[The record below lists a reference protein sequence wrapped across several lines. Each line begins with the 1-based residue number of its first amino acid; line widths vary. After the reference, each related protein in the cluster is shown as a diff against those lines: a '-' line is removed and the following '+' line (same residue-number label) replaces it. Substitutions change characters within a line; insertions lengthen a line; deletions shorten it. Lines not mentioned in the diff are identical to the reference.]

1 MIKIFNATDTDF
13 KTAGNIIINP
23 LYCHEI
29 KKKSLNGWYIE
40 VEIPIK
46 YKEYIEADKLCVVK
60 TKSKLKPQ
68 AFRINDSITYTNRKI
83 KFTAEHVMFDSRRYV
98 LLDVRPTNLNG
109 QNGLKYVNERTDKTS
124 PFSIDSNVENVSTA
138 YFIRKTLLESWQ
150 VFEERWGGV
159 FEADNWDISFKQSI
173 GKDNGE
179 TIVYGKNMQGF
190 EIFEDWSN
198 VCTKI
203 LPVGYDGLLLPEIY
217 LESETQYEIS
227 YTKIVD
233 FQTDLEAEEQ
243 TETNLLLELRN
254 NAIKYLEE
262 NCVPKVSYTV
272 NSNVNNDLEI
282 GDTIK
287 VLHPFVNIFTEVLEY
302 EYDLI
307 SEKVKSLTFGNYTRD
322 VKTKFNNIKNTIE
335 TIKQTVSKQEI
346 TIKEQTNLINSLNKN
361 GYVYIDDNE
370 ILILDKLPKE
380 QAKNVWRFGLG
391 GIGFSSKGY
400 EGPFETAI
408 TMDGQINAKFITT
421 GTMAVARIEGLA
433 NFITE
438 TSSSITKIELE
449 QGRITS
455 KVSSVEQSV
464 ENITKI
470 EGTAEG
476 KNIYIDDA
484 SAEPLIDIMLEGESR
499 QIMRSGK
506 NYFDASQ
513 IPSSTNIVV
522 SDNGK
527 TITMPIATSGVGYTF
542 TTKKLS
548 ELCPKLKVGDIATLR
563 FSRNLGNTY
572 NNFIYLNKVSSVWGM
587 NASKTITQEMLDS
600 HVALY
605 ANRYVDGETGQCI
618 LTDFSI
624 MLSSE
629 TDTSWEPYGASHSPD
644 YRSEIENLEG
654 ENICPS
660 LNTTRTI
667 NGVTFTK
674 NKDGSIT
681 MNGTA
686 TAEVSY
692 PINVNTTT
700 NTRTVLLKANSK
712 YRMLSSYESGKY
724 TTQVFYLKNN
734 VMTYSSSLIETVEE
748 TKVGMYIRVYKDAV
762 LENITIYPQI
772 TKGEE
777 YKPYVPY
784 NSLEFKDEGKNLARV
799 ANGKEKIEVRIPI
812 IKVEDDTIKINGT
825 CETKVSGESTIK
837 FSGNNIRLANY
848 IHYMPL
854 DEDDIIL
861 KPGEYK
867 LKIFNVTGKISAQNQ
882 VRFGVKY
889 QKKGE
894 SQVKG
899 FVFSDGLASNNEYS
913 FTLREESQIGIV
925 LNCTVQSSPITFTN
939 VSFKCVLYRAAETM
953 PEFEPYKQQTEYFPL
968 SEGQKL
974 MEGSYLADD
983 GIHHVRK
990 QVVLTGTENWNLY
1003 LNKTKTFRL
1012 SISPWS
1018 YSGVC
1023 THYQG
1028 IISSSF
1034 DVKTGIYLSSSAMV
1048 IISDPRFSTVEEFKT
1063 YLAEQYSAGTPVTFE
1078 YIMMTNNSKIVEK
1091 IVPYTEDQKEA
1102 WEKLRHFTLFRG
1114 INNITSTANAKITY
1128 VRDNGLSDTYE
1139 TKRNVKEN
1147 HYTKSETDSQISQ
1160 TADSIKESVKEI
1172 NEQTQ
1177 EKLATLELANQ
1188 SLEFSTKRTGGN
1200 NLIRNSAMIN
1210 GNNFWLAHAKYPYQE
1225 SDIPP
1230 DNPTEGTYWY
1240 CTANSGSYIENQM
1253 YVYNSGW
1260 KESELSRKSL
1270 LSAQNYFAYTTS
1282 NEYWANGKNANENTL
1297 SGRVIKL
1304 DGRQDYT
1311 VSHIFNITEPITLNQ
1326 NENKMAISY
1335 FIKNSIV
1342 QGNVC
1347 VGLMFLN
1354 EADFTEVE
1362 KPYSLYEPGIILTP
1376 DDLKDLTKIEQ
1387 IIEIPKKSDF
1397 IPVVVSNTAP
1407 TDTTKNWLD
1416 TTIYLVKKYN
1426 SQTSQWEILDTK
1438 MSLYNESSREVWTY
1452 RYFYGF
1458 YYQTPIIYDTAEIKS
1473 CYVALTFYPAFAVY
1487 TGNVEPTPYKGLYWN
1502 NKTTNLVKR
1511 AKYNDTTFAEWE
1523 TLDIPSSLLPTGA
1536 SLGVELFDYIVPIKG
1551 FVEIADLKL
1560 EYNTM
1565 CTQWTQFPGEVY
1577 GKNYKMD
1584 EKGFWIQ
1591 ANQNTMFIDE
1601 DEILATYEGINI
1613 FQINKDLAYFY
1624 KIQATESIEIGN
1636 YFLKTQQINSKN
1648 MLLLY

>member
-124 PFSIDSNVENVSTA
+124 PFSIDSNVENVNTA

-179 TIVYGKNMQGF
+179 TIVCGKNMQGF

-254 NAIKYLEE
+254 NASKYLEE

-484 SAEPLIDIMLEGESR
+484 SAEPLIDIMLEGES
-499 QIMRSGK
+499 QQATRSGK
-506 NYFDASQ
+506 NLL
-513 IPSSTNIVV
+513 
-522 SDNGK
+522 DN
-527 TITMPIATSGVGYTF
+527 TATTKISNGITF
-542 TTKKLS
+542 TVNSDGTVLVDGTNDTSANSSLVINRYDLS
-548 ELCPKLKVGDIATLR
+548 PGTYILNGCPSGGA
-563 FSRNLGNTY
+563 SNTY
-572 NNFIYLNKVSSVWGM
+572 RLAI
-587 NASKTITQEMLDS
+587 Q
-600 HVALY
+600 
-605 ANRYVDGETGQCI
+605 ETGSYSI
-618 LTDFSI
+618 LGSI
-624 MLSSE
+624 DIGNGSREFTIDTTTSVQIAIFIQKGLTINNLLFKPMLRKA
-629 TDTSWEPYGASHSPD
+629 TIADDTYEQYEASPSPD
-644 YRSEIENLEG
+644 YLSEIENLEG

-686 TAEVSY
+686 TADATY

-700 NTRTVLLKANSK
+700 NTRTVLLKANSN

-762 LENITIYPQI
+762 LDNVTIYPQI

-784 NSLEFKDEGKNLARV
+784 NSLGFLDIGENLIKAREYSATV
-799 ANGKEKIEVRIPI
+799 NNVERSITNGLVKL
-812 IKVEDDTIKINGT
+812 NGT
-825 CETKVSGESTIK
+825 MGEAAAGSNA
-837 FSGNNIRLANY
+837 FSIIGNWTANY
-848 IHYMPL
+848 SAYDTSI
-854 DEDDIIL
+854 
-861 KPGEYK
+861 EYIK
-867 LKIFNVTGKISAQNQ
+867 LKAGTYTLSIHNVKGSCTEGSLALVAGNTNPKKTKAKIQLKNETSKTFTLEEESICRISVEYNVGCTFNNFEFNVMLNKGSQAPYIP
-882 VRFGVKY
+882 Y
-889 QKKGE
+889 QE
-894 SQVKG
+894 Q
-899 FVFSDGLASNNEYS
+899 A
-913 FTLREESQIGIV
+913 
-925 LNCTVQSSPITFTN
+925 
-939 VSFKCVLYRAAETM
+939 
-953 PEFEPYKQQTEYFPL
+953 EYFPL

-974 MEGSYLADD
+974 YKGSYLADD
-983 GIHHVRK
+983 GTHHKRK
-990 QVVLTGTENWNLY
+990 QIVLDGSDNRAWYMDTQSETSTDYFYTRIVGITTENINSVICSHLKKGSRSRQGFWATTVFCITM
-1003 LNKTKTFRL
+1003 NKTVT
-1012 SISPWS
+1012 
-1018 YSGVC
+1018 
-1023 THYQG
+1023 G
-1028 IISSSF
+1028 IISS
-1034 DVKTGIYLSSSAMV
+1034 DTKAQRITK
-1048 IISDPRFSTVEEFKT
+1048 FKT
-1063 YLAEQYSAGTPVTFE
+1063 WLATQYANGTPV
-1078 YIMMTNNSKIVEK
+1078 IVEYEPAEEE
-1091 IVPYTEDQKEA
+1091 IVPYTETQQEA

-1160 TADSIKESVKEI
+1160 TADSIKESVKAI

-1188 SLEFSTKRTGGN
+1188 SLEFATKRTGGN

-1210 GNNFWLAHAKYPYQE
+1210 DNNFWLAHAKYPYQE
-1225 SDIPP
+1225 SDTPP
-1230 DNPTEGTYWY
+1230 DNPTEGAYWY

-1253 YVYNSGW
+1253 YVYNSSGW
-1260 KESELSRKSL
+1260 QVSELSRKSL

-1282 NEYWANGKNANENTL
+1282 NEYWANGRNANENTL

-1511 AKYNDTTFAEWE
+1511 AKYNDTTFVEWE

-1601 DEILATYEGINI
+1601 DEILATYKGINI

>member
-124 PFSIDSNVENVSTA
+124 PFSIDSNVENVNTA

-254 NAIKYLEE
+254 NASKYLEE

-272 NSNVNNDLEI
+272 NSNVNNELEI

-470 EGTAEG
+470 GGTAEG

-484 SAEPLIDIMLEGESR
+484 SAEPLIDIMLEGESQQATR
-499 QIMRSGK
+499 DGK
-506 NYFDASQ
+506 NLANLTRDTFTNNGVIFTNNGDGTYTLNGTATAGMDNNLLLTEENFEVSQ
-513 IPSSTNIVV
+513 NNFYKLSVKEFNGSMSGTAFALANLKIEEKITWGWISSTALAKKPEAIGTIVMINYYIGQGAIFNNYKIGIQMEV
-522 SDNGK
+522 VDS
-527 TITMPIATSGVGYTF
+527 ATAG
-542 TTKKLS
+542 
-548 ELCPKLKVGDIATLR
+548 
-563 FSRNLGNTY
+563 
-572 NNFIYLNKVSSVWGM
+572 
-587 NASKTITQEMLDS
+587 AS
-600 HVALY
+600 
-605 ANRYVDGETGQCI
+605 
-618 LTDFSI
+618 
-624 MLSSE
+624 
-629 TDTSWEPYGASHSPD
+629 SWEPYGASPSPKYPSPIKNVEGRNKFNYLWFD
-644 YRSEIENLEG
+644 TTKEVDWTAYQSITSLAKAIPIFIGKGKVATFSSNVPLLSSDNLLYAINDLTKRSGASFALGKTQTVEANNEG
-654 ENICPS
+654 YVYVGYIKS
-660 LNTTRTI
+660 RT
-667 NGVTFTK
+667 NYNKV
-674 NKDGSIT
+674 KDG
-681 MNGTA
+681 
-686 TAEVSY
+686 
-692 PINVNTTT
+692 
-700 NTRTVLLKANSK
+700 
-712 YRMLSSYESGKY
+712 
-724 TTQVFYLKNN
+724 
-734 VMTYSSSLIETVEE
+734 TYYVQVEE
-748 TKVGMYIRVYKDAV
+748 GTVA
-762 LENITIYPQI
+762 
-772 TKGEE
+772 
-777 YKPYVPY
+777 KPYVPY
-784 NSLEFKDEGKNLARV
+784 NSLEFKDEGENLYNDNIDDYSKPIDYWICPV
-799 ANGKEKIEVRIPI
+799 ALEQG
-812 IKVEDDTIKINGT
+812 
-825 CETKVSGESTIK
+825 ET
-837 FSGNNIRLANY
+837 
-848 IHYMPL
+848 
-854 DEDDIIL
+854 
-861 KPGEYK
+861 YK
-867 LKIFNVTGKISAQNQ
+867 LSGKLKGTKMTGCVVAVVPYGNSYSEFKDVIPFYTALNTA
-882 VRFGVKY
+882 GV
-889 QKKGE
+889 
-894 SQVKG
+894 V
-899 FVFSDGLASNNEYS
+899 SNRTITVDSS
-913 FTLREESQIGIV
+913 FTSPKLVIYANNKEIFKSIFGNYEIQ
-925 LNCTVQSSPITFTN
+925 LNKGTVM
-939 VSFKCVLYRAAETM
+939 R
-953 PEFEPYKQQTEYFPL
+953 PYKPYQGRKEYFPL

-974 MEGSYLADD
+974 YEDSYLAND
-983 GIHHVRK
+983 GTHHTRK
-990 QVVLTGTENWNLY
+990 QYTFTGNEEIALGNRQHENCACFYINNQSLINKQNNYITKEVCSHFVYDSLAYKENRDVECVTDNLWAPHRLIIFQILKTRLT
-1003 LNKTKTFRL
+1003 
-1012 SISPWS
+1012 SI
-1018 YSGVC
+1018 
-1023 THYQG
+1023 
-1028 IISSSF
+1028 
-1034 DVKTGIYLSSSAMV
+1034 DVTGFKAYLS
-1048 IISDPRFSTVEEFKT
+1048 
-1063 YLAEQYSAGTPVTFE
+1063 EQYANGTPV
-1078 YIMMTNNSKIVEK
+1078 IVEYELAEEE
-1091 IVPYTEDQKEA
+1091 IVPYTETQKEA
-1102 WEKLRHFTLFRG
+1102 WEKLRHFTLFKG

-1139 TKRNVKEN
+1139 TKRNIREN
-1147 HYTKSETDSQISQ
+1147 YYMKSETDSKISQ
-1160 TADSIKESVKEI
+1160 TADSIKESVKTI

-1188 SLEFSTKRTGGN
+1188 SLEFATKRTGGN

-1210 GNNFWLAHAKYPYQE
+1210 DNNFWLAHAKYPYQE
-1225 SDIPP
+1225 SDTPP
-1230 DNPTEGTYWY
+1230 DNPTEGAYWY

-1260 KESELSRKSL
+1260 QVSELSRKSL

-1326 NENKMAISY
+1326 NENKMAISH

-1416 TTIYLVKKYN
+1416 TTIYLPKKYN

-1511 AKYNDTTFAEWE
+1511 AKYNDTTFVEWE

-1601 DEILATYEGINI
+1601 DEILATYKGINI

-1624 KIQATESIEIGN
+1624 KIQATESIEVGN

>member
-1 MIKIFNATDTDF
+1 MYDNTVSARTYLSYIAEQAGGIAVIGRDGKLYIKTIGESSVTLPLKLF
-13 KTAGNIIINP
+13 KTFKWGEKFKITRVRYDDGIQLFEKGDTTGNTVYISQDNMYIVDQDQINNIYNTLKGLEFYSFEGESIIDPALDTGDI
-23 LYCHEI
+23 
-29 KKKSLNGWYIE
+29 
-40 VEIPIK
+40 
-46 YKEYIEADKLCVVK
+46 VV
-60 TKSKLKPQ
+60 
-68 AFRINDSITYTNRKI
+68 
-83 KFTAEHVMFDSRRYV
+83 
-98 LLDVRPTNLNG
+98 
-109 QNGLKYVNERTDKTS
+109 
-124 PFSIDSNVENVSTA
+124 ID
-138 YFIRKTLLESWQ
+138 
-150 VFEERWGGV
+150 
-159 FEADNWDISFKQSI
+159 
-173 GKDNGE
+173 
-179 TIVYGKNMQGF
+179 GKNVIYQGSMQFSGRWIANI
-190 EIFEDWSN
+190 ESKIQCKAKEETTTRTPSQRTINRRVESN
-198 VCTKI
+198 INQIDGKITQLTEETTENTQKLTK
-203 LPVGYDGLLLPEIY
+203 V
-217 LESETQYEIS
+217 
-227 YTKIVD
+227 
-233 FQTDLEAEEQ
+233 EQ
-243 TETNLLLELRN
+243 D
-254 NAIKYLEE
+254 
-262 NCVPKVSYTV
+262 V
-272 NSNVNNDLEI
+272 N
-282 GDTIK
+282 G
-287 VLHPFVNIFTEVLEY
+287 
-302 EYDLI
+302 
-307 SEKVKSLTFGNYTRD
+307 
-322 VKTKFNNIKNTIE
+322 
-335 TIKQTVSKQEI
+335 
-346 TIKEQTNLINSLNKN
+346 
-361 GYVYIDDNE
+361 
-370 ILILDKLPKE
+370 
-380 QAKNVWRFGLG
+380 
-391 GIGFSSKGY
+391 
-400 EGPFETAI
+400 
-408 TMDGQINAKFITT
+408 
-421 GTMAVARIEGLA
+421 
-433 NFITE
+433 
-438 TSSSITKIELE
+438 
-449 QGRITS
+449 ITS

-484 SAEPLIDIMLEGESR
+484 SAEPLIDIMLEGES
-499 QIMRSGK
+499 Q
-506 NYFDASQ
+506 Q
-513 IPSSTNIVV
+513 
-522 SDNGK
+522 
-527 TITMPIATSGVGYTF
+527 
-542 TTKKLS
+542 
-548 ELCPKLKVGDIATLR
+548 
-563 FSRNLGNTY
+563 
-572 NNFIYLNKVSSVWGM
+572 
-587 NASKTITQEMLDS
+587 
-600 HVALY
+600 
-605 ANRYVDGETGQCI
+605 
-618 LTDFSI
+618 
-624 MLSSE
+624 
-629 TDTSWEPYGASHSPD
+629 GASPSPD
-644 YRSEIENLEG
+644 YISKIENLEG

-674 NKDGSIT
+674 NKDGSYT
-681 MNGTA
+681 LNGTA
-686 TAEVSY
+686 TAETKY
-692 PINVNTTT
+692 PINVNTIT

-748 TKVGMYIRVYKDAV
+748 TKAGMYIRVYKNAV
-762 LENITIYPQI
+762 LENVTIYPQI

-784 NSLEFKDEGKNLARV
+784 NSLKFKDEGENLYNDNIDNYNKPINYWICPV
-799 ANGKEKIEVRIPI
+799 ALEQ
-812 IKVEDDTIKINGT
+812 
-825 CETKVSGESTIK
+825 GEI
-837 FSGNNIRLANY
+837 
-848 IHYMPL
+848 
-854 DEDDIIL
+854 
-861 KPGEYK
+861 YK
-867 LKIFNVTGKISAQNQ
+867 LSGKLKGTKMTGCVVAVVPYGNSYSEFKDVIPFYTALNTS
-882 VRFGVKY
+882 GV
-889 QKKGE
+889 
-894 SQVKG
+894 V
-899 FVFSDGLASNNEYS
+899 SNRTITVDSS
-913 FTLREESQIGIV
+913 FTSPKLVIYANNKEIFKSLFENYEIQ
-925 LNCTVQSSPITFTN
+925 LNKGTVAKP
-939 VSFKCVLYRAAETM
+939 Y
-953 PEFEPYKQQTEYFPL
+953 EPHKQQTEYFPL

-974 MEGSYLADD
+974 MKKSYLVDD
-983 GIHHVRK
+983 GIHHKREQYVFK
-990 QVVLTGTENWNLY
+990 GTEPFHLGGRQHENCATFYVFNADIIKKQNNYRTEAMCSHFVYDSLAY
-1003 LNKTKTFRL
+1003 TERRDIECITDNASAPYGLIVFQILKTRL
-1012 SISPWS
+1012 TSI
-1018 YSGVC
+1018 
-1023 THYQG
+1023 
-1028 IISSSF
+1028 
-1034 DVKTGIYLSSSAMV
+1034 DVTGFKAYLS
-1048 IISDPRFSTVEEFKT
+1048 
-1063 YLAEQYSAGTPVTFE
+1063 EQYANGTPV
-1078 YIMMTNNSKIVEK
+1078 IVEYELAEEE
-1091 IVPYTEDQKEA
+1091 IVPYTETQQEA
-1102 WEKLRHFTLFRG
+1102 WEKLRHFTLFKG

-1147 HYTKSETDSQISQ
+1147 YYTKSETDSQISQ

-1188 SLEFSTKRTGGN
+1188 SLEFATKRTGGN

-1210 GNNFWLAHAKYPYQE
+1210 DNNFWLAHAKYPYQE
-1225 SDIPP
+1225 SDTPP
-1230 DNPTEGTYWY
+1230 DNPAEGTYWY

-1601 DEILATYEGINI
+1601 DEILATYKGINI

-1624 KIQATESIEIGN
+1624 KIQATESIEVGN

>member
-254 NAIKYLEE
+254 NASKYLEE

-322 VKTKFNNIKNTIE
+322 VKIKFNNIKNTIE

-346 TIKEQTNLINSLNKN
+346 TIKKQTNLINSLNKN

-484 SAEPLIDIMLEGESR
+484 SAEPLIDIMLEGES
-499 QIMRSGK
+499 QQA
-506 NYFDASQ
+506 AS
-513 IPSSTNIVV
+513 P
-522 SDNGK
+522 
-527 TITMPIATSGVGYTF
+527 
-542 TTKKLS
+542 
-548 ELCPKLKVGDIATLR
+548 
-563 FSRNLGNTY
+563 
-572 NNFIYLNKVSSVWGM
+572 
-587 NASKTITQEMLDS
+587 
-600 HVALY
+600 
-605 ANRYVDGETGQCI
+605 
-618 LTDFSI
+618 
-624 MLSSE
+624 
-629 TDTSWEPYGASHSPD
+629 SPD
-644 YRSEIENLEG
+644 NLSKIENLEG
-654 ENICPS
+654 
-660 LNTTRTI
+660 
-667 NGVTFTK
+667 K
-674 NKDGSIT
+674 NKVKEINWKQMPSIST
-681 MNGTA
+681 GA
-686 TAEVSY
+686 T
-692 PINVNTTT
+692 ITNVNGYGTDYIDVD
-700 NTRTVLLKANSK
+700 NTKQYIFSYLGTSGSK
-712 YRMLSSYESGKY
+712 YIVYYDKD
-724 TTQVFYLKNN
+724 KNFLGYDTEIQIN
-734 VMTYSSSLIETVEE
+734 NFAKWNETGYVRLRIDCPQGSVTAFQLEE
-748 TKVGMYIRVYKDAV
+748 GTVATG
-762 LENITIYPQI
+762 
-772 TKGEE
+772 
-777 YKPYVPY
+777 YVPY
-784 NSLEFKDEGKNLARV
+784 NSLEIKDVGKNLYAG
-799 ANGKEKIEVRIPI
+799 NEI
-812 IKVEDDTIKINGT
+812 TINGT
-825 CETKVSGESTIK
+825 YSSNTSVNLGSRYLSEGNYTI
-837 FSGNNIRLANY
+837 SLTNSLPNNSYIYLGANGSIATAIRNKA
-848 IHYMPL
+848 
-854 DEDDIIL
+854 
-861 KPGEYK
+861 
-867 LKIFNVTGKISAQNQ
+867 T
-882 VRFGVKY
+882 
-889 QKKGE
+889 
-894 SQVKG
+894 
-899 FVFSDGLASNNEYS
+899 
-913 FTLREESQIGIV
+913 FTLTEEQNVPMRLVVKAGTYS
-925 LNCTVQSSPITFTN
+925 NFTTKIMIEKGM
-939 VSFKCVLYRAAETM
+939 VVTDY
-953 PEFEPYKQQTEYFPL
+953 EPHQQQTEYFPL
-968 SEGQKL
+968 SERQKL
-974 MEGSYLADD
+974 YKNSYLADE
-983 GIHHVRK
+983 GIHHKRK
-990 QVVLTGTENWNLY
+990 QVVLDGTETGWYTLANQTGTNTSYFAIAKSDMKKASILICDKFINRATWNTDEEAIQSIIDNY
-1003 LNKTKTFRL
+1003 IRL
-1012 SISPWS
+1012 RINTSR
-1018 YSGVC
+1018 
-1023 THYQG
+1023 
-1028 IISSSF
+1028 
-1034 DVKTGIYLSSSAMV
+1034 A
-1048 IISDPRFSTVEEFKT
+1048 STVAELKT
-1063 YLAEQYSAGTPVTFE
+1063 WLSNNPITVEYELAEE
-1078 YIMMTNNSKIVEK
+1078 E
-1091 IVPYTEDQKEA
+1091 IVPYTEEQKEA
-1102 WEKLRHFTLFRG
+1102 WEKLRHFTLFKG

-1147 HYTKSETDSQISQ
+1147 HYTKSETDSKISQ
-1160 TADSIKESVKEI
+1160 TADSIKESVKAI

-1188 SLEFSTKRTGGN
+1188 SLEFATKRVGGN

-1210 GNNFWLAHAKYPYQE
+1210 DNNFWLAHAKYPYQE
-1225 SDIPP
+1225 SDTPP
-1230 DNPTEGTYWY
+1230 DNPTEGAYWY

-1260 KESELSRKSL
+1260 QVSELSRKLL

-1326 NENKMAISY
+1326 NENKMAISH

-1511 AKYNDTTFAEWE
+1511 AKYDGTTFVEWE

-1601 DEILATYEGINI
+1601 DEILATYKGINI

-1624 KIQATESIEIGN
+1624 KIQATDSIEVGN

>member
-23 LYCHEI
+23 LHCHEI

-243 TETNLLLELRN
+243 TETNLLVELRN
-254 NAIKYLEE
+254 NASKYLKE

-272 NSNVNNDLEI
+272 NSNVNNELEI

-335 TIKQTVSKQEI
+335 IIKQTVSKQEK

-464 ENITKI
+464 ESITKI

-484 SAEPLIDIMLEGESR
+484 SAEPLIDIMLEGES
-499 QIMRSGK
+499 Q
-506 NYFDASQ
+506 Q
-513 IPSSTNIVV
+513 
-522 SDNGK
+522 
-527 TITMPIATSGVGYTF
+527 
-542 TTKKLS
+542 
-548 ELCPKLKVGDIATLR
+548 
-563 FSRNLGNTY
+563 
-572 NNFIYLNKVSSVWGM
+572 
-587 NASKTITQEMLDS
+587 
-600 HVALY
+600 
-605 ANRYVDGETGQCI
+605 
-618 LTDFSI
+618 
-624 MLSSE
+624 
-629 TDTSWEPYGASHSPD
+629 GASPSPD
-644 YRSEIENLEG
+644 NLSKIENLEG
-654 ENICPS
+654 KNKFSGWVKGIAINATDGHQLANKTRASSDYIAVDFNQNPNYYLSGLANTLQTFVAVYNSNKEFLGRTAALLVSYFS
-660 LNTTRTI
+660 LN
-667 NGVTFTK
+667 
-674 NKDGSIT
+674 
-681 MNGTA
+681 
-686 TAEVSY
+686 
-692 PINVNTTT
+692 
-700 NTRTVLLKANSK
+700 
-712 YRMLSSYESGKY
+712 
-724 TTQVFYLKNN
+724 
-734 VMTYSSSLIETVEE
+734 SSSFIEGTSQGTGDIAYLRVTTYENTPSGTTGAIDDVDNLETQLEEGTVA
-748 TKVGMYIRVYKDAV
+748 T
-762 LENITIYPQI
+762 N
-772 TKGEE
+772 
-777 YKPYVPY
+777 YVPY
-784 NSLEFKDEGKNLARV
+784 NSLEFKDEGKNLFDC
-799 ANGKEKIEVRIPI
+799 ANSKIIYSNAITPYERLTNGLKIISSGGQYNMLYFLVNTVENLKGKTLTLSSDILFSKEKQYVDFGLYYTNFNGGNRKSFGI
-812 IKVEDDTIKINGT
+812 IKSIKTEGYYTIK
-825 CETKVSGESTIK
+825 
-837 FSGNNIRLANY
+837 
-848 IHYMPL
+848 
-854 DEDDIIL
+854 
-861 KPGEYK
+861 
-867 LKIFNVTGKISAQNQ
+867 
-882 VRFGVKY
+882 
-889 QKKGE
+889 
-894 SQVKG
+894 
-899 FVFSDGLASNNEYS
+899 
-913 FTLREESQIGIV
+913 GIV
-925 LNCTVQSSPITFTN
+925 EEGENRDYVCIGLRPNMDSNFAKGDYTIYDNLQVEIG
-939 VSFKCVLYRAAETM
+939 ETAT
-953 PEFEPYKQQTEYFPL
+953 PYKPHQEQKVTFPL
-968 SEGQKL
+968 ENQKL
-974 MEGSYLADD
+974 MEDSYLASD
-983 GIHHVRK
+983 GIHHKRN
-990 QVVLTGTENWNLY
+990 QVVLDGSDNMDWYMDRISGTSTDYFYTRTVGITKENINSVICSHFKKGSESRQGFWATTVFCITMNR
-1003 LNKTKTFRL
+1003 TVT
-1012 SISPWS
+1012 
-1018 YSGVC
+1018 
-1023 THYQG
+1023 G
-1028 IISSSF
+1028 IISS
-1034 DVKTGIYLSSSAMV
+1034 DTMAQRITK
-1048 IISDPRFSTVEEFKT
+1048 FKT
-1063 YLAEQYSAGTPVTFE
+1063 WLATQYANGTPV
-1078 YIMMTNNSKIVEK
+1078 IVEYELAEEE
-1091 IVPYTEDQKEA
+1091 IVPYTETQQEA

-1114 INNITSTANAKITY
+1114 INNITSIANAKITY

-1210 GNNFWLAHAKYPYQE
+1210 DNNFWLAHAKYPYQE

-1230 DNPTEGTYWY
+1230 DNPAEGTYWY
-1240 CTANSGSYIENQM
+1240 CTANSGSYMENQM

-1260 KESELSRKSL
+1260 QVSELSRKSL

-1326 NENKMAISY
+1326 NENKMAISH

-1416 TTIYLVKKYN
+1416 ATIYLPKKYN

-1511 AKYNDTTFAEWE
+1511 AKYDGTTFVEWE

-1601 DEILATYEGINI
+1601 DEILATYKGINI

-1624 KIQATESIEIGN
+1624 KIQATESIEVGN

>member
-1 MIKIFNATDTDF
+1 MYDNTVSARTYLSYIAEQAGGIAVIGRDGKLYIKTIGESSVTLPLKLF
-13 KTAGNIIINP
+13 KTFKWGEKFKITRVRYDDGIQLFEKGDTTGNTVYISQDNMYIVDQDQINNIYNTLKGLEFYSFEGESIIDPALDTGDI
-23 LYCHEI
+23 
-29 KKKSLNGWYIE
+29 
-40 VEIPIK
+40 
-46 YKEYIEADKLCVVK
+46 VV
-60 TKSKLKPQ
+60 
-68 AFRINDSITYTNRKI
+68 
-83 KFTAEHVMFDSRRYV
+83 
-98 LLDVRPTNLNG
+98 
-109 QNGLKYVNERTDKTS
+109 
-124 PFSIDSNVENVSTA
+124 ID
-138 YFIRKTLLESWQ
+138 
-150 VFEERWGGV
+150 
-159 FEADNWDISFKQSI
+159 
-173 GKDNGE
+173 
-179 TIVYGKNMQGF
+179 GKNVIYQGSMQFSGRWIANI
-190 EIFEDWSN
+190 ESKIQCKAKEETTTRTPSQRTINRRVESN
-198 VCTKI
+198 INQIDGKI
-203 LPVGYDGLLLPEIY
+203 TQLTE
-217 LESETQYEIS
+217 ET
-227 YTKIVD
+227 
-233 FQTDLEAEEQ
+233 
-243 TETNLLLELRN
+243 TE
-254 NAIKYLEE
+254 
-262 NCVPKVSYTV
+262 
-272 NSNVNNDLEI
+272 
-282 GDTIK
+282 
-287 VLHPFVNIFTEVLEY
+287 
-302 EYDLI
+302 
-307 SEKVKSLTFGNYTRD
+307 
-322 VKTKFNNIKNTIE
+322 NTQ
-335 TIKQTVSKQEI
+335 K
-346 TIKEQTNLINSLNKN
+346 
-361 GYVYIDDNE
+361 
-370 ILILDKLPKE
+370 
-380 QAKNVWRFGLG
+380 
-391 GIGFSSKGY
+391 
-400 EGPFETAI
+400 
-408 TMDGQINAKFITT
+408 
-421 GTMAVARIEGLA
+421 
-433 NFITE
+433 
-438 TSSSITKIELE
+438 ITKVE
-449 QGRITS
+449 QDVNGITS

-484 SAEPLIDIMLEGESR
+484 SAEPLIDIMLEGES
-499 QIMRSGK
+499 QQATRSGK
-506 NYFDASQ
+506 NLL
-513 IPSSTNIVV
+513 
-522 SDNGK
+522 DN
-527 TITMPIATSGVGYTF
+527 TATTKISNGITF
-542 TTKKLS
+542 TVNSDGTVLVDGTNDTSANSSLVINRYDLS
-548 ELCPKLKVGDIATLR
+548 PGTYILNGCPSGGA
-563 FSRNLGNTY
+563 SNTY
-572 NNFIYLNKVSSVWGM
+572 RLAI
-587 NASKTITQEMLDS
+587 Q
-600 HVALY
+600 
-605 ANRYVDGETGQCI
+605 ETGSYSI
-618 LTDFSI
+618 LGSI
-624 MLSSE
+624 DIGNGSREFTIDTTTSVQIAIFIQKGLTINNLLFKPMLRE
-629 TDTSWEPYGASHSPD
+629 ATIADDTYEQYGASPSPD
-644 YRSEIENLEG
+644 YRSKIENLEG

-686 TAEVSY
+686 TAKTTY

-700 NTRTVLLKANSK
+700 TTRTVLLKANSK

-748 TKVGMYIRVYKDAV
+748 TKVGMYITVYKNAV
-762 LENITIYPQI
+762 LENVTIYPQI

-784 NSLEFKDEGKNLARV
+784 NSLGFLDIGENLIKAREYSATV
-799 ANGKEKIEVRIPI
+799 NNVERSITNGLVKL
-812 IKVEDDTIKINGT
+812 NGT
-825 CETKVSGESTIK
+825 MGEAAAGSNA
-837 FSGNNIRLANY
+837 FSIIGNWTANY
-848 IHYMPL
+848 SAYDTSI
-854 DEDDIIL
+854 
-861 KPGEYK
+861 EYIK
-867 LKIFNVTGKISAQNQ
+867 LKAGTYTLSIHNVKGSCTEGSLALVAGNTNPKKTKAKIQLKNETSKTFTLEEESICRISVEYNVGCTFNNFEFNVMLNKGSQAPYIP
-882 VRFGVKY
+882 Y
-889 QKKGE
+889 QE
-894 SQVKG
+894 Q
-899 FVFSDGLASNNEYS
+899 A
-913 FTLREESQIGIV
+913 
-925 LNCTVQSSPITFTN
+925 
-939 VSFKCVLYRAAETM
+939 
-953 PEFEPYKQQTEYFPL
+953 EYFPL

-983 GIHHVRK
+983 GIHHKRK
-990 QVVLTGTENWNLY
+990 QTTVTIRNIVALSNGNVGGIFQFAGKKYSSHNVLCCDKAKYDPNKRFVTDTVYENPSNVVFVG
-1003 LNKTKTFRL
+1003 
-1012 SISPWS
+1012 
-1018 YSGVC
+1018 
-1023 THYQG
+1023 
-1028 IISSSF
+1028 
-1034 DVKTGIYLSSSAMV
+1034 D
-1048 IISDPRFSTVEEFKT
+1048 STDTLETLKAKYDGAILE
-1063 YLAEQYSAGTPVTFE
+1063 YELAEE
-1078 YIMMTNNSKIVEK
+1078 E

-1139 TKRNVKEN
+1139 TKRNIREN
-1147 HYTKSETDSQISQ
+1147 YYMKSETDSKISQ
-1160 TADSIKESVKEI
+1160 TADSIKESVKAI

-1188 SLEFSTKRTGGN
+1188 SLEFATKRTGGN
-1200 NLIRNSAMIN
+1200 NLVKNSAMIN
-1210 GNNFWLAHAKYPYQE
+1210 DNNFWLAHAKYPYQE
-1225 SDIPP
+1225 SDTPP
-1230 DNPTEGTYWY
+1230 DSPTEGAYWY

-1260 KESELSRKSL
+1260 QASELSRKSL

-1282 NEYWANGKNANENTL
+1282 NEYWANGKNANENTV

-1326 NENKMAISY
+1326 NENKIAISY

-1342 QGNVC
+1342 QGNAC

-1354 EADFTEVE
+1354 EADFTYTE
-1362 KPYSLYEPGIILTP
+1362 KPFSLYEPGIMLTP

-1407 TDTTKNWLD
+1407 ADTTKNWLD
-1416 TTIYLVKKYN
+1416 TTIYLPKKYN
-1426 SQTSQWEILDTK
+1426 SQTSAWEILDTK

-1511 AKYNDTTFAEWE
+1511 AKYNDTTFVEWE

-1601 DEILATYEGINI
+1601 DEILATYKGINI

>member
-124 PFSIDSNVENVSTA
+124 PFSIDSNVENVNTA

-254 NAIKYLEE
+254 NASKYLEE

-499 QIMRSGK
+499 Q
-506 NYFDASQ
+506 
-513 IPSSTNIVV
+513 
-522 SDNGK
+522 
-527 TITMPIATSGVGYTF
+527 
-542 TTKKLS
+542 
-548 ELCPKLKVGDIATLR
+548 
-563 FSRNLGNTY
+563 
-572 NNFIYLNKVSSVWGM
+572 
-587 NASKTITQEMLDS
+587 
-600 HVALY
+600 
-605 ANRYVDGETGQCI
+605 
-618 LTDFSI
+618 
-624 MLSSE
+624 
-629 TDTSWEPYGASHSPD
+629 GASPSPD
-644 YRSEIENLEG
+644 NLSKIENLEG
-654 ENICPS
+654 
-660 LNTTRTI
+660 
-667 NGVTFTK
+667 K
-674 NKDGSIT
+674 NKVKEINWKQMPSIST
-681 MNGTA
+681 GA
-686 TAEVSY
+686 T
-692 PINVNTTT
+692 ITNVNGYGTDYIDVD
-700 NTRTVLLKANSK
+700 NTKQYIFSYLGTSGSK
-712 YRMLSSYESGKY
+712 YIVYYDKD
-724 TTQVFYLKNN
+724 KNFLGYDTEIQIN
-734 VMTYSSSLIETVEE
+734 NFAKWNETGYVRLRIDCPQGSVTAFQLEE
-748 TKVGMYIRVYKDAV
+748 GTVATG
-762 LENITIYPQI
+762 
-772 TKGEE
+772 
-777 YKPYVPY
+777 YVPY
-784 NSLEFKDEGKNLARV
+784 NSLEIKDVGKNLYAG
-799 ANGKEKIEVRIPI
+799 NEI
-812 IKVEDDTIKINGT
+812 TINGT
-825 CETKVSGESTIK
+825 YSSNTSVNLGSRYLSEGTYTI
-837 FSGNNIRLANY
+837 SLTNSIPNNSYIYLGANGSIATAIRNKA
-848 IHYMPL
+848 
-854 DEDDIIL
+854 
-861 KPGEYK
+861 
-867 LKIFNVTGKISAQNQ
+867 T
-882 VRFGVKY
+882 
-889 QKKGE
+889 
-894 SQVKG
+894 
-899 FVFSDGLASNNEYS
+899 
-913 FTLREESQIGIV
+913 FTLTEEQNFPMRLVIKAGTYS
-925 LNCTVQSSPITFTN
+925 NFTTKIMIEKGM
-939 VSFKCVLYRAAETM
+939 VVTDY
-953 PEFEPYKQQTEYFPL
+953 EPHQQQTEYFPL

-974 MEGSYLADD
+974 YKNSYLVDD
-983 GIHHVRK
+983 GIHHSRK
-990 QVVLTGTENWNLY
+990 QVVLDGTETGWYTLANQTGTNTSYFCILKSDMKKASTLICDKFINRAVWNTDEEGIQSIIDNYIRLRINTSRASTAAE
-1003 LNKTKTFRL
+1003 LKTWL
-1012 SISPWS
+1012 SNNP
-1018 YSGVC
+1018 
-1023 THYQG
+1023 
-1028 IISSSF
+1028 II
-1034 DVKTGIYLSSSAMV
+1034 
-1048 IISDPRFSTVEEFKT
+1048 VEYE
-1063 YLAEQYSAGTPVTFE
+1063 LAEE
-1078 YIMMTNNSKIVEK
+1078 E
-1091 IVPYTEDQKEA
+1091 IVPYTETQQEA
-1102 WEKLRHFTLFRG
+1102 WEKLRHFTLFKG

-1128 VRDNGLSDTYE
+1128 VRDNGLSDIYE

-1160 TADSIKESVKEI
+1160 TADSIQESVKAI

-1188 SLEFSTKRTGGN
+1188 SLEFSTKRVGGN

-1210 GNNFWLAHAKYPYQE
+1210 DNNFWLAHAKYPYQE
-1225 SDIPP
+1225 SDTPP
-1230 DNPTEGTYWY
+1230 DNPTEGAYWY

-1260 KESELSRKSL
+1260 QVSELSRKSL

-1282 NEYWANGKNANENTL
+1282 SEHWANGKNANENTL

-1376 DDLKDLTKIEQ
+1376 DDLKDLAKIEQ

-1416 TTIYLVKKYN
+1416 TTIYLPKKYN

-1487 TGNVEPTPYKGLYWN
+1487 TGNTEPTPYKGLYWN

-1511 AKYNDTTFAEWE
+1511 AKYNNTTFVEWE

-1601 DEILATYEGINI
+1601 DEILATYKGINI

-1624 KIQATESIEIGN
+1624 KIQATDSIEVGN

>member
-1 MIKIFNATDTDF
+1 MYDNTVSARTYLSYIAEQAGGIAVIGRDGKLYIKTIGESSVTLPLKLF
-13 KTAGNIIINP
+13 KTFKWGEKFKITRVRYDDGIQLFEKGDTTGNTVYISQDNMYIVDQDQINNIYNTLKGLEFYSFEGECIIDPALDTGDI
-23 LYCHEI
+23 
-29 KKKSLNGWYIE
+29 
-40 VEIPIK
+40 
-46 YKEYIEADKLCVVK
+46 VV
-60 TKSKLKPQ
+60 
-68 AFRINDSITYTNRKI
+68 
-83 KFTAEHVMFDSRRYV
+83 
-98 LLDVRPTNLNG
+98 
-109 QNGLKYVNERTDKTS
+109 
-124 PFSIDSNVENVSTA
+124 ID
-138 YFIRKTLLESWQ
+138 
-150 VFEERWGGV
+150 
-159 FEADNWDISFKQSI
+159 
-173 GKDNGE
+173 
-179 TIVYGKNMQGF
+179 GKNVIYQGSMQFSGRWIANI
-190 EIFEDWSN
+190 ESKIQCKAKEETTTRTPSQRTINRRVESN
-198 VCTKI
+198 INQIDGKITQLTEETTENTQKLTK
-203 LPVGYDGLLLPEIY
+203 V
-217 LESETQYEIS
+217 
-227 YTKIVD
+227 
-233 FQTDLEAEEQ
+233 EQ
-243 TETNLLLELRN
+243 D
-254 NAIKYLEE
+254 
-262 NCVPKVSYTV
+262 V
-272 NSNVNNDLEI
+272 N
-282 GDTIK
+282 G
-287 VLHPFVNIFTEVLEY
+287 
-302 EYDLI
+302 
-307 SEKVKSLTFGNYTRD
+307 
-322 VKTKFNNIKNTIE
+322 
-335 TIKQTVSKQEI
+335 
-346 TIKEQTNLINSLNKN
+346 
-361 GYVYIDDNE
+361 
-370 ILILDKLPKE
+370 
-380 QAKNVWRFGLG
+380 
-391 GIGFSSKGY
+391 
-400 EGPFETAI
+400 
-408 TMDGQINAKFITT
+408 
-421 GTMAVARIEGLA
+421 
-433 NFITE
+433 
-438 TSSSITKIELE
+438 
-449 QGRITS
+449 ITS

-484 SAEPLIDIMLEGESR
+484 SAEPLIDVMLEGESQQTTR
-499 QIMRSGK
+499 GGK
-506 NYFDASQ
+506 NHFDASQ

-527 TITMPIATSGVGYTF
+527 TITMPIATSGVGYIS

-572 NNFIYLNKVSSVWGM
+572 NNFIYLGEVSLVWGI

-605 ANRYVDGETGQCI
+605 ANRYDDGETGQCI

-629 TDTSWEPYGASHSPD
+629 TDTSWEPYGASPSPD
-644 YRSEIENLEG
+644 YLSKIENIEG
-654 ENICPS
+654 
-660 LNTTRTI
+660 
-667 NGVTFTK
+667 K
-674 NKDGSIT
+674 NKVKEINWKQMPSIST
-681 MNGTA
+681 GA
-686 TAEVSY
+686 T
-692 PINVNTTT
+692 ITNVNGYGTDYIDVD
-700 NTRTVLLKANSK
+700 NIKQYIFSYLGIAGSK
-712 YRMLSSYESGKY
+712 YIVYYDKD
-724 TTQVFYLKNN
+724 KNFLGHN
-734 VMTYSSSLIETVEE
+734 TNLQINNFAKWNETRYVRLRVDCPQDSVTAFQLEE
-748 TKVGMYIRVYKDAV
+748 GTVA
-762 LENITIYPQI
+762 T
-772 TKGEE
+772 
-777 YKPYVPY
+777 PYAPY
-784 NSLEFKDEGKNLARV
+784 NSLEIKDIGKNLYAG
-799 ANGKEKIEVRIPI
+799 NEI
-812 IKVEDDTIKINGT
+812 TINGT
-825 CETKVSGESTIK
+825 YSSNTSVDLGSRYLSKGTYTISLTNSLPNNCYIYLGASGSIATA
-837 FSGNNIRLANY
+837 IRDKA
-848 IHYMPL
+848 
-854 DEDDIIL
+854 
-861 KPGEYK
+861 
-867 LKIFNVTGKISAQNQ
+867 T
-882 VRFGVKY
+882 
-889 QKKGE
+889 
-894 SQVKG
+894 
-899 FVFSDGLASNNEYS
+899 
-913 FTLREESQIGIV
+913 FTLTEEQNVPTRLIV
-925 LNCTVQSSPITFTN
+925 KAGKYSNFTTKIMIEKGK
-939 VSFKCVLYRAAETM
+939 VVTDY
-953 PEFEPYKQQTEYFPL
+953 EPHQQQTEYFPL
-968 SEGQKL
+968 SEKQKL
-974 MEGSYLADD
+974 YKSSYLASN
-983 GIHHVRK
+983 GIHHKRK
-990 QVVLTGTENWNLY
+990 QYIFTGNEAFVLGSRQFKNCACFYINNQNIINKQNNYITEEMCSHFVYDGLAYTEYRDVECITSNAHIPYRLIVFQI
-1003 LNKTKTFRL
+1003 LKTRL
-1012 SISPWS
+1012 TSI
-1018 YSGVC
+1018 
-1023 THYQG
+1023 
-1028 IISSSF
+1028 
-1034 DVKTGIYLSSSAMV
+1034 DVAGFQAYLS
-1048 IISDPRFSTVEEFKT
+1048 
-1063 YLAEQYSAGTPVTFE
+1063 EQYANGTPV
-1078 YIMMTNNSKIVEK
+1078 IVEYELAEEE
-1091 IVPYTEDQKEA
+1091 IIPYTETQKEA
-1102 WEKLRHFTLFRG
+1102 WEKLRHFTLFKG

-1147 HYTKSETDSQISQ
+1147 YYTKIETDAQISQ

-1210 GNNFWLAHAKYPYQE
+1210 DNNFWLAHAKYPYQE
-1225 SDIPP
+1225 SDTPP
-1230 DNPTEGTYWY
+1230 DNPTEGAYWY

-1253 YVYNSGW
+1253 YVYNSSGW
-1260 KESELSRKSL
+1260 QVSELSRKSL

-1282 NEYWANGKNANENTL
+1282 NEYWANGRNANENTL

-1426 SQTSQWEILDTK
+1426 SQTSAWEILDTK

-1458 YYQTPIIYDTAEIKS
+1458 FYQTPIIYDTAEIKS

-1487 TGNVEPTPYKGLYWN
+1487 TGNVEHTPYKGLYWN

-1511 AKYNDTTFAEWE
+1511 AKYDDTTFVEWE

-1601 DEILATYEGINI
+1601 DEILATYKGINI

-1624 KIQATESIEIGN
+1624 KIQATESIEVGN

>member
-1 MIKIFNATDTDF
+1 MKKFDTQYVDSNTYPIRLDTCLENLCSQVGLTLGNKNFPNNSYMLKGNPFTNKETRKTVLSNLVQLAGGFAEIDVEDGKLYVRNLDVSGEAVETIDGNNYDEFKPNNVFGPVNSVRIQMNSGVDGEETIKEAEGVTDENRCQITIADNYYLTSAEEREAVINGIFNA
-13 KTAGNIIINP
+13 
-23 LYCHEI
+23 
-29 KKKSLNGWYIE
+29 LNGLTYLPIE
-40 VEIPIK
+40 LSYYGYPWLKLGDKIK
-46 YKEYIEADKLCVVK
+46 VKDKNDKEYI
-60 TKSKLKPQ
+60 
-68 AFRINDSITYTNRKI
+68 TYVM
-83 KFTAEHVMFDSRRYV
+83 EH
-98 LLDVRPTNLNG
+98 T
-109 QNGLKYVNERTDKTS
+109 LKYNGSYSGIIKAIALTKTQQAYKEVLSLKDWRRNTELAVDK
-124 PFSIDSNVENVSTA
+124 INGKMTA
-138 YFIRKTLLESWQ
+138 VI
-150 VFEERWGGV
+150 
-159 FEADNWDISFKQSI
+159 
-173 GKDNGE
+173 
-179 TIVYGKNMQGF
+179 
-190 EIFEDWSN
+190 
-198 VCTKI
+198 
-203 LPVGYDGLLLPEIY
+203 
-217 LESETQYEIS
+217 
-227 YTKIVD
+227 
-233 FQTDLEAEEQ
+233 EEQ
-243 TETNLLLELRN
+243 SEQ
-254 NAIKYLEE
+254 
-262 NCVPKVSYTV
+262 
-272 NSNVNNDLEI
+272 
-282 GDTIK
+282 
-287 VLHPFVNIFTEVLEY
+287 
-302 EYDLI
+302 
-307 SEKVKSLTFGNYTRD
+307 SEKLTKVEQD
-322 VKTKFNNIKNTIE
+322 V
-335 TIKQTVSKQEI
+335 
-346 TIKEQTNLINSLNKN
+346 N
-361 GYVYIDDNE
+361 G
-370 ILILDKLPKE
+370 
-380 QAKNVWRFGLG
+380 
-391 GIGFSSKGY
+391 
-400 EGPFETAI
+400 
-408 TMDGQINAKFITT
+408 
-421 GTMAVARIEGLA
+421 
-433 NFITE
+433 
-438 TSSSITKIELE
+438 
-449 QGRITS
+449 ITS

-484 SAEPLIDIMLEGESR
+484 SAEPLIDIMLEGES
-499 QIMRSGK
+499 QQETRSGK
-506 NYFDASQ
+506 NLL
-513 IPSSTNIVV
+513 
-522 SDNGK
+522 DN
-527 TITMPIATSGVGYTF
+527 TATTKISNGITF
-542 TTKKLS
+542 TVNSDGTVLVDGTNDTSANSSLVINRYDLS
-548 ELCPKLKVGDIATLR
+548 PGTYILNGCPSGGA
-563 FSRNLGNTY
+563 SNTY
-572 NNFIYLNKVSSVWGM
+572 RLAI
-587 NASKTITQEMLDS
+587 Q
-600 HVALY
+600 
-605 ANRYVDGETGQCI
+605 ETGSYSI
-618 LTDFSI
+618 LGSI
-624 MLSSE
+624 DIGNGSREFTIDTTTSVQIAIFIQKGLTINNLLFKPMLRE
-629 TDTSWEPYGASHSPD
+629 ATIADDTYEQYGASPSPD
-644 YRSEIENLEG
+644 YRSKIENLEG

-686 TAEVSY
+686 TAKTTY

-700 NTRTVLLKANSK
+700 TTRTVLLKANSK

-748 TKVGMYIRVYKDAV
+748 TKVGMYITVYKDAV
-762 LENITIYPQI
+762 LDNVTIYPQI

-784 NSLEFKDEGKNLARV
+784 NSLGFLDIGENLIKAREYSATV
-799 ANGKEKIEVRIPI
+799 NNVERSITNGLVKL
-812 IKVEDDTIKINGT
+812 NGT
-825 CETKVSGESTIK
+825 MGEAAAGSNA
-837 FSGNNIRLANY
+837 FSIIGNWTANY
-848 IHYMPL
+848 SAYDTSI
-854 DEDDIIL
+854 
-861 KPGEYK
+861 EYIK
-867 LKIFNVTGKISAQNQ
+867 LKAGTYTLSIHNVKGSCTEGSLALVAGNTNPKKTKAKIQLKNETSKTFTLEEESICRISVEYNVGCTFNNFEFNVMLNKGSQAPYIP
-882 VRFGVKY
+882 Y
-889 QKKGE
+889 QE
-894 SQVKG
+894 Q
-899 FVFSDGLASNNEYS
+899 A
-913 FTLREESQIGIV
+913 
-925 LNCTVQSSPITFTN
+925 
-939 VSFKCVLYRAAETM
+939 
-953 PEFEPYKQQTEYFPL
+953 EYFPL

-983 GIHHVRK
+983 GTHYKRK
-990 QVVLTGTENWNLY
+990 QVVLDGSDNMDWYMDRISGTSTDYFYTRTVGITTENINSVICSHFKKGSRSIQGFWATTVFCITM
-1003 LNKTKTFRL
+1003 NKTV
-1012 SISPWS
+1012 I
-1018 YSGVC
+1018 
-1023 THYQG
+1023 G
-1028 IISSSF
+1028 IISS
-1034 DVKTGIYLSSSAMV
+1034 DTMAQRITK
-1048 IISDPRFSTVEEFKT
+1048 FKT
-1063 YLAEQYSAGTPVTFE
+1063 WLATQYANGTPV
-1078 YIMMTNNSKIVEK
+1078 IVEYELAEEE
-1091 IVPYTEDQKEA
+1091 IVPYTETQQEA
-1102 WEKLRHFTLFRG
+1102 WEKLRHFTLFKG

-1128 VRDNGLSDTYE
+1128 VRDNGLSDIYE

-1147 HYTKSETDSQISQ
+1147 HYTKIETDSQISQ
-1160 TADSIKESVKEI
+1160 TADSIKESVKAI

-1188 SLEFSTKRTGGN
+1188 SLKFATKRVGGN

-1210 GNNFWLAHAKYPYQE
+1210 DNNFWLAHAKYPYQE
-1225 SDIPP
+1225 SDTPL
-1230 DNPTEGTYWY
+1230 DNPTEGAYWY

-1253 YVYNSGW
+1253 YVYNSSGW
-1260 KESELSRKSL
+1260 QVSELSRKSL

-1416 TTIYLVKKYN
+1416 TTIYLPKKYN

-1511 AKYNDTTFAEWE
+1511 AKYNDTTFVEWE

-1601 DEILATYEGINI
+1601 DEILATYKGINI

-1624 KIQATESIEIGN
+1624 KIQATESIEVGN

>member
-1 MIKIFNATDTDF
+1 MYDNTVSARTYLSYIAEQAGGRAVIGRDGKLYIKTIGESSVTLPLKLF
-13 KTAGNIIINP
+13 KTFKWGEKFKITRVRYDDGIQLFEKGDTTGNTVYISQDNMYIVDQDQINNIYNALKGLEFYSFEGESIIDPALDTGDI
-23 LYCHEI
+23 
-29 KKKSLNGWYIE
+29 
-40 VEIPIK
+40 
-46 YKEYIEADKLCVVK
+46 VV
-60 TKSKLKPQ
+60 
-68 AFRINDSITYTNRKI
+68 
-83 KFTAEHVMFDSRRYV
+83 
-98 LLDVRPTNLNG
+98 
-109 QNGLKYVNERTDKTS
+109 
-124 PFSIDSNVENVSTA
+124 ID
-138 YFIRKTLLESWQ
+138 
-150 VFEERWGGV
+150 
-159 FEADNWDISFKQSI
+159 
-173 GKDNGE
+173 
-179 TIVYGKNMQGF
+179 GKNVIYQGSMQFSGRWIANI
-190 EIFEDWSN
+190 ESKIQCKAKEETTTRTPSQRTINRRVESN
-198 VCTKI
+198 INQIDGKITQLTEETTENTQKLTK
-203 LPVGYDGLLLPEIY
+203 V
-217 LESETQYEIS
+217 
-227 YTKIVD
+227 
-233 FQTDLEAEEQ
+233 EQ
-243 TETNLLLELRN
+243 D
-254 NAIKYLEE
+254 
-262 NCVPKVSYTV
+262 V
-272 NSNVNNDLEI
+272 N
-282 GDTIK
+282 G
-287 VLHPFVNIFTEVLEY
+287 
-302 EYDLI
+302 
-307 SEKVKSLTFGNYTRD
+307 
-322 VKTKFNNIKNTIE
+322 
-335 TIKQTVSKQEI
+335 
-346 TIKEQTNLINSLNKN
+346 
-361 GYVYIDDNE
+361 
-370 ILILDKLPKE
+370 
-380 QAKNVWRFGLG
+380 
-391 GIGFSSKGY
+391 
-400 EGPFETAI
+400 
-408 TMDGQINAKFITT
+408 
-421 GTMAVARIEGLA
+421 
-433 NFITE
+433 
-438 TSSSITKIELE
+438 
-449 QGRITS
+449 ITS

-484 SAEPLIDIMLEGESR
+484 SAEPLIDIMLEGESH
-499 QIMRSGK
+499 QVTRSGK
-506 NYFDASQ
+506 NHFDASQ

-527 TITMPIATSGVGYTF
+527 TITMPIATSGVGYIS

-572 NNFIYLNKVSSVWGM
+572 NNFIYLSGISLIWGM
-587 NASKTITQEMLDS
+587 NASKTITQEMLDNY
-600 HVALY
+600 VALY
-605 ANRYVDGETGQCI
+605 ANRYNDGETGQCI

-629 TDTSWEPYGASHSPD
+629 TDTSWEQYGASPSPD
-644 YRSEIENLEG
+644 YRSKIENLEG

-686 TAEVSY
+686 TAEITY

-724 TTQVFYLKNN
+724 ITQVFYLKNN
-734 VMTYSSSLIETVEE
+734 VTTYSSSLIETVEE
-748 TKVGMYIRVYKDAV
+748 TKAGMYIRVYKDAV
-762 LENITIYPQI
+762 LENVTIYPQI

-784 NSLEFKDEGKNLARV
+784 NSLGFLDIGENLIKAREYSATV
-799 ANGKEKIEVRIPI
+799 NNVERSITNGLVKL
-812 IKVEDDTIKINGT
+812 NGT
-825 CETKVSGESTIK
+825 MGEAPAGSNA
-837 FSGNNIRLANY
+837 FSIIGNWTANY
-848 IHYMPL
+848 SAYDTSI
-854 DEDDIIL
+854 
-861 KPGEYK
+861 EYIK
-867 LKIFNVTGKISAQNQ
+867 LKAGTYTLSIHNVKGSCTEGSLALVAGNTNPKKTKAKIQFKNETSKTFTLEEESICRISVEYNVGCTFNNFEFNVMLNKGSQAPYIP
-882 VRFGVKY
+882 Y
-889 QKKGE
+889 QE
-894 SQVKG
+894 Q
-899 FVFSDGLASNNEYS
+899 A
-913 FTLREESQIGIV
+913 
-925 LNCTVQSSPITFTN
+925 
-939 VSFKCVLYRAAETM
+939 
-953 PEFEPYKQQTEYFPL
+953 EYFPL

-974 MEGSYLADD
+974 MKGSYLADD
-983 GIHHVRK
+983 GIHHKRN
-990 QVVLTGTENWNLY
+990 QVVLDGSDDEGWTLLNPDKNTYKLSNFINGNGNDNSFNYPILSNYFKSDTQANVFEGVKNTIQALGGNVNGLY
-1003 LNKTKTFRL
+1003 ISFGKDSDINRVSLLRTFL
-1012 SISPWS
+1012 KAK
-1018 YSGVC
+1018 Y
-1023 THYQG
+1023 
-1028 IISSSF
+1028 
-1034 DVKTGIYLSSSAMV
+1034 D
-1048 IISDPRFSTVEEFKT
+1048 
-1063 YLAEQYSAGTPVTFE
+1063 AGTPV
-1078 YIMMTNNSKIVEK
+1078 IVEYELAEEE

-1102 WEKLRHFTLFRG
+1102 WEKLRHFTLFKG

-1139 TKRNVKEN
+1139 NKRNIREN

-1188 SLEFSTKRTGGN
+1188 RLEFTTKRVGGN

-1210 GNNFWLAHAKYPYQE
+1210 DNNFWLAHAKYPYQE
-1225 SDIPP
+1225 SDTPP
-1230 DNPTEGTYWY
+1230 DNPTEGAYWY

-1260 KESELSRKSL
+1260 QVSELSRKSL

-1282 NEYWANGKNANENTL
+1282 NEYWANGRNANENTL

-1416 TTIYLVKKYN
+1416 TKIYLPKKYN

-1511 AKYNDTTFAEWE
+1511 AKYNNTTFVGWE

-1601 DEILATYEGINI
+1601 DEILATYKGINI

-1624 KIQATESIEIGN
+1624 KIQATESIEVGN

>member
-124 PFSIDSNVENVSTA
+124 PFSIDSNVENVNTA

-254 NAIKYLEE
+254 NASKYLEE

-272 NSNVNNDLEI
+272 NSNVNNELEI

-400 EGPFETAI
+400 KGPFETAI

-484 SAEPLIDIMLEGESR
+484 SAEPLIDIMLEGES
-499 QIMRSGK
+499 QQATRSGK
-506 NYFDASQ
+506 NLL
-513 IPSSTNIVV
+513 
-522 SDNGK
+522 DN
-527 TITMPIATSGVGYTF
+527 TATTKISNGITF
-542 TTKKLS
+542 TVNSDGTVLVDGTNDTSANSSLVINRYDLS
-548 ELCPKLKVGDIATLR
+548 PGTYILNGCPSGGA
-563 FSRNLGNTY
+563 SNTY
-572 NNFIYLNKVSSVWGM
+572 RLAI
-587 NASKTITQEMLDS
+587 Q
-600 HVALY
+600 
-605 ANRYVDGETGQCI
+605 ETGSYSI
-618 LTDFSI
+618 LGSI
-624 MLSSE
+624 DIGNGSREFTIDTTTSVQIAIFIQKGLTINNLLFKPMLRE
-629 TDTSWEPYGASHSPD
+629 ATIADDTYEQYGASPSPD
-644 YRSEIENLEG
+644 YRSKIENLEG

-686 TAEVSY
+686 TAEANY

-712 YRMLSSYESGKY
+712 YRMLSNYESGKY

-734 VMTYSSSLIETVEE
+734 ATTYASSLIETVEE
-748 TKVGMYIRVYKDAV
+748 TKAGMYIRVYKDAV
-762 LENITIYPQI
+762 LENVTIYPQI

-784 NSLEFKDEGKNLARV
+784 NSLEFKDVGSNVLELSKGTVTL
-799 ANGKEKIEVRIPI
+799 NGVTLTSDGE
-812 IKVEDDTIKINGT
+812 TITINGT
-825 CETKVSGESTIK
+825 VSGNYPAVKLTNGLKAATSLETLV
-837 FSGNNIRLANY
+837 NNY
-848 IHYMPL
+848 ISERVAQL
-854 DEDDIIL
+854 EDIKDCTIQSIISGGSSTFTPYIGSYNKTVREL
-861 KPGEYK
+861 WYGIGTPAKTIQTSSTSLIAIYLGGKGSTYNNYK
-867 LKIFNVTGKISAQNQ
+867 IK
-882 VRFGVKY
+882 
-889 QKKGE
+889 
-894 SQVKG
+894 
-899 FVFSDGLASNNEYS
+899 
-913 FTLREESQIGIV
+913 IGI
-925 LNCTVQSSPITFTN
+925 NKGTVA
-939 VSFKCVLYRAAETM
+939 KAY
-953 PEFEPYKQQTEYFPL
+953 EPYKQQTECFPL

-974 MEGSYLADD
+974 YKNSYLADD
-983 GIHHVRK
+983 GIHHKRN
-990 QVVLTGTENWNLY
+990 QVVLDGSDDEGWTLFNSKKNSYKLSNFINGNGNDNSFNYPILSNYFKSDTQANVFEGVKNTIQALGGNVNGLY
-1003 LNKTKTFRL
+1003 ISFGKDSDINSVSLLRTFL
-1012 SISPWS
+1012 KAK
-1018 YSGVC
+1018 Y
-1023 THYQG
+1023 
-1028 IISSSF
+1028 
-1034 DVKTGIYLSSSAMV
+1034 D
-1048 IISDPRFSTVEEFKT
+1048 
-1063 YLAEQYSAGTPVTFE
+1063 AGTPV
-1078 YIMMTNNSKIVEK
+1078 IVEYELAEEE
-1091 IVPYTEDQKEA
+1091 IVPYTEEQKAA
-1102 WEKLRHFTLFRG
+1102 WEKLRHFTLFKG

-1147 HYTKSETDSQISQ
+1147 HYTKIETDSQISQ
-1160 TADSIKESVKEI
+1160 TADSIKESVKAI

-1188 SLEFSTKRTGGN
+1188 SLKFATKRVGGN

-1210 GNNFWLAHAKYPYQE
+1210 DNNFWLAHAKYPYQE
-1225 SDIPP
+1225 SDTPP
-1230 DNPTEGTYWY
+1230 DNPTEGAYWY

-1260 KESELSRKSL
+1260 QVSELSRKSL

-1354 EADFTEVE
+1354 EANFTEVE

-1416 TTIYLVKKYN
+1416 TTIYLPKKYN
-1426 SQTSQWEILDTK
+1426 SQTSAWEILDTK

-1487 TGNVEPTPYKGLYWN
+1487 TGNTEPTPYKGLYWN

-1511 AKYNDTTFAEWE
+1511 AKYNNTTFVEWE

-1601 DEILATYEGINI
+1601 DEILATYKGINI

-1624 KIQATESIEIGN
+1624 KIQATESIEVGN

>member
-124 PFSIDSNVENVSTA
+124 PFSIDSNVENVNTA

-254 NAIKYLEE
+254 NASKYLEE

-484 SAEPLIDIMLEGESR
+484 SAEPLIDIMLEGES
-499 QIMRSGK
+499 Q
-506 NYFDASQ
+506 Q
-513 IPSSTNIVV
+513 
-522 SDNGK
+522 
-527 TITMPIATSGVGYTF
+527 
-542 TTKKLS
+542 
-548 ELCPKLKVGDIATLR
+548 
-563 FSRNLGNTY
+563 
-572 NNFIYLNKVSSVWGM
+572 
-587 NASKTITQEMLDS
+587 
-600 HVALY
+600 
-605 ANRYVDGETGQCI
+605 
-618 LTDFSI
+618 
-624 MLSSE
+624 
-629 TDTSWEPYGASHSPD
+629 GASPSPD
-644 YRSEIENLEG
+644 NLSKIENLEG

-686 TAEVSY
+686 TAEVNY

-724 TTQVFYLKNN
+724 TTQVFYSKNN
-734 VMTYSSSLIETVEE
+734 VTTYSSSLIETVEE
-748 TKVGMYIRVYKDAV
+748 TKAGMYIRVYKNAV
-762 LENITIYPQI
+762 LENVTIYPQI

-784 NSLEFKDEGKNLARV
+784 NSLGFLDIGENLIKAREYSATV
-799 ANGKEKIEVRIPI
+799 NNVERSITNGLVKL
-812 IKVEDDTIKINGT
+812 NGT
-825 CETKVSGESTIK
+825 MGEAAAGSNA
-837 FSGNNIRLANY
+837 FSIIGNWTANY
-848 IHYMPL
+848 SAFDTSI
-854 DEDDIIL
+854 
-861 KPGEYK
+861 EYIK
-867 LKIFNVTGKISAQNQ
+867 LKAGTYTLSIHNVKGSCTEGSLALVAGNTNPKKTKAKIQLKNETSKTFTLEEESICRISVEYNVGCTFNNFEFNVMLNKGSQAPYIP
-882 VRFGVKY
+882 Y
-889 QKKGE
+889 QE
-894 SQVKG
+894 Q
-899 FVFSDGLASNNEYS
+899 A
-913 FTLREESQIGIV
+913 
-925 LNCTVQSSPITFTN
+925 
-939 VSFKCVLYRAAETM
+939 
-953 PEFEPYKQQTEYFPL
+953 EYFPL

-974 MEGSYLADD
+974 YKKSYLADD
-983 GIHHVRK
+983 GIHHKRN
-990 QVVLTGTENWNLY
+990 QVVLDGSDNMDWYMDRISGTSTDYFYTRTVGITKENINSVICSHFIKGSESRQGFWATTVFCITM
-1003 LNKTKTFRL
+1003 NKT
-1012 SISPWS
+1012 
-1018 YSGVC
+1018 VA
-1023 THYQG
+1023 G
-1028 IISSSF
+1028 II
-1034 DVKTGIYLSSSAMV
+1034 A
-1048 IISDPRFSTVEEFKT
+1048 SDTMAQRITKFKT
-1063 YLAEQYSAGTPVTFE
+1063 WLATQYANGTPV
-1078 YIMMTNNSKIVEK
+1078 IVEYELTEEE

-1102 WEKLRHFTLFRG
+1102 WEKLRHFTLFKG

-1147 HYTKSETDSQISQ
+1147 YYTKSETDSQISQ
-1160 TADSIKESVKEI
+1160 TADSIQESVKAI

-1188 SLEFSTKRTGGN
+1188 SLEFATKRTGGN

-1210 GNNFWLAHAKYPYQE
+1210 DNNFWLAHAKYPYQE
-1225 SDIPP
+1225 SDTPP
-1230 DNPTEGTYWY
+1230 DNPTEGAYWY

-1260 KESELSRKSL
+1260 QVSELSRKSL

-1282 NEYWANGKNANENTL
+1282 NEYWANGKNANENTV

-1326 NENKMAISY
+1326 NENQMAISY

-1354 EADFTEVE
+1354 ESDFTEVE
-1362 KPYSLYEPGIILTP
+1362 KPYSLYEPGIMLTP

-1407 TDTTKNWLD
+1407 ADTTKNWLD
-1416 TTIYLVKKYN
+1416 TTIYLPKKYN
-1426 SQTSQWEILDTK
+1426 SQTSAWEILDTK

-1511 AKYNDTTFAEWE
+1511 AKYNDTTFVEWE

-1551 FVEIADLKL
+1551 FIEIADLKL

-1601 DEILATYEGINI
+1601 DEILATYKGINI

-1624 KIQATESIEIGN
+1624 KIQVTESIEIGN

>member
-1 MIKIFNATDTDF
+1 MYDNTVSARTYLSYIAEQAGGIAVIGRDGKLYIKTIGESSVTLPLKLF
-13 KTAGNIIINP
+13 KTFKWGEKFKITRVRYDDGTQLFEKGDTTGNTVYISQDNMYIVDQDQINNIYNTLKGLEFYSFEGESIIDPALDTGDI
-23 LYCHEI
+23 
-29 KKKSLNGWYIE
+29 
-40 VEIPIK
+40 
-46 YKEYIEADKLCVVK
+46 VV
-60 TKSKLKPQ
+60 
-68 AFRINDSITYTNRKI
+68 
-83 KFTAEHVMFDSRRYV
+83 
-98 LLDVRPTNLNG
+98 
-109 QNGLKYVNERTDKTS
+109 
-124 PFSIDSNVENVSTA
+124 ID
-138 YFIRKTLLESWQ
+138 
-150 VFEERWGGV
+150 
-159 FEADNWDISFKQSI
+159 
-173 GKDNGE
+173 
-179 TIVYGKNMQGF
+179 GKNVIYQGSMQFSGRWIANI
-190 EIFEDWSN
+190 ESKIQCKAKEETTTRTPSQRTINRRVESN
-198 VCTKI
+198 INQIDGKI
-203 LPVGYDGLLLPEIY
+203 TQLTE
-217 LESETQYEIS
+217 ET
-227 YTKIVD
+227 
-233 FQTDLEAEEQ
+233 
-243 TETNLLLELRN
+243 TE
-254 NAIKYLEE
+254 
-262 NCVPKVSYTV
+262 
-272 NSNVNNDLEI
+272 
-282 GDTIK
+282 
-287 VLHPFVNIFTEVLEY
+287 
-302 EYDLI
+302 
-307 SEKVKSLTFGNYTRD
+307 
-322 VKTKFNNIKNTIE
+322 NTQ
-335 TIKQTVSKQEI
+335 K
-346 TIKEQTNLINSLNKN
+346 
-361 GYVYIDDNE
+361 
-370 ILILDKLPKE
+370 
-380 QAKNVWRFGLG
+380 
-391 GIGFSSKGY
+391 
-400 EGPFETAI
+400 
-408 TMDGQINAKFITT
+408 
-421 GTMAVARIEGLA
+421 
-433 NFITE
+433 
-438 TSSSITKIELE
+438 ITKVE
-449 QGRITS
+449 QDVNGITS

-484 SAEPLIDIMLEGESR
+484 SAEPLIDIMLEGES
-499 QIMRSGK
+499 QQETRSGK
-506 NYFDASQ
+506 NHFDASQ

-527 TITMPIATSGVGYTF
+527 TITMPIATSGVGYIS

-563 FSRNLGNTY
+563 FSRNLSNTY
-572 NNFIYLNKVSSVWGM
+572 NNFIYLSGISLIWGM
-587 NASKTITQEMLDS
+587 NASKTITQEMLDNY
-600 HVALY
+600 VALY
-605 ANRYVDGETGQCI
+605 ANRYDDGETGQCI

-629 TDTSWEPYGASHSPD
+629 TDTSWEPYGASPSPD
-644 YRSEIENLEG
+644 YRSPIENIEG
-654 ENICPS
+654 NIE
-660 LNTTRTI
+660 I
-667 NGVTFTK
+667 
-674 NKDGSIT
+674 
-681 MNGTA
+681 
-686 TAEVSY
+686 
-692 PINVNTTT
+692 
-700 NTRTVLLKANSK
+700 
-712 YRMLSSYESGKY
+712 
-724 TTQVFYLKNN
+724 
-734 VMTYSSSLIETVEE
+734 
-748 TKVGMYIRVYKDAV
+748 
-762 LENITIYPQI
+762 
-772 TKGEE
+772 
-777 YKPYVPY
+777 
-784 NSLEFKDEGKNLARV
+784 KDEGKNLYAR
-799 ANGKEKIEVRIPI
+799 NGI
-812 IKVEDDTIKINGT
+812 TINGT
-825 CETKVSGESTIK
+825 YSSNTSVNLGSRYLSEGTYTI
-837 FSGNNIRLANY
+837 SLTNSLPNNCYIYLGANGSITY
-848 IHYMPL
+848 NIK
-854 DEDDIIL
+854 D
-861 KPGEYK
+861 KA
-867 LKIFNVTGKISAQNQ
+867 T
-882 VRFGVKY
+882 
-889 QKKGE
+889 
-894 SQVKG
+894 
-899 FVFSDGLASNNEYS
+899 
-913 FTLREESQIGIV
+913 FTLTKEQNVPMRLVVKAGTYS
-925 LNCTVQSSPITFTN
+925 NFTTKIMIEKGM
-939 VSFKCVLYRAAETM
+939 VVTDY
-953 PEFEPYKQQTEYFPL
+953 EPHQQQTEYFPL

-974 MEGSYLADD
+974 YKNSYLVDD
-983 GIHHVRK
+983 GIHHSRK
-990 QVVLTGTENWNLY
+990 QVVLDGTETGWYTLANQTGTNTSYFCIPKSDMKKASTLICDKFINRNVWNIDEEGIQSIIDNLI
-1003 LNKTKTFRL
+1003 RL
-1012 SISPWS
+1012 RINTSR
-1018 YSGVC
+1018 
-1023 THYQG
+1023 
-1028 IISSSF
+1028 
-1034 DVKTGIYLSSSAMV
+1034 A
-1048 IISDPRFSTVEEFKT
+1048 STVAELKT
-1063 YLAEQYSAGTPVTFE
+1063 WLSNNPIRVEYELAEE
-1078 YIMMTNNSKIVEK
+1078 E

-1160 TADSIKESVKEI
+1160 TADSIKESVKAI

-1177 EKLATLELANQ
+1177 ENLATLELANQ
-1188 SLEFSTKRTGGN
+1188 SLEFATKRTGGN

-1210 GNNFWLAHAKYPYQE
+1210 DNNFWLAHAKYPYQE
-1225 SDIPP
+1225 SDTPP
-1230 DNPTEGTYWY
+1230 DNPTEGAYWY

-1260 KESELSRKSL
+1260 QVSELSRKSL

-1282 NEYWANGKNANENTL
+1282 NAYWANGKNANENTL

-1326 NENKMAISY
+1326 NENKMAISH

-1416 TTIYLVKKYN
+1416 TTIYLPKKYN

-1511 AKYNDTTFAEWE
+1511 AKYNDTTFVEWE

-1560 EYNTM
+1560 EYNTI

-1601 DEILATYEGINI
+1601 DEILATYKGINI

>member
-23 LYCHEI
+23 LHCHEI

-254 NAIKYLEE
+254 NASKYLEE

-449 QGRITS
+449 QGKITS

-484 SAEPLIDIMLEGESR
+484 SAEPLIDIMLEGES
-499 QIMRSGK
+499 QQATRSGK
-506 NYFDASQ
+506 NKFNINAVTSTSTLTNNGDGTLTTTTLYNQLSQ
-513 IPSSTNIVV
+513 TL
-522 SDNGK
+522 K
-527 TITMPIATSGVGYTF
+527 
-542 TTKKLS
+542 
-548 ELCPKLKVGDIATLR
+548 ELAPDLKVGDSVKIVFKT
-563 FSRNLGNTY
+563 NGENY
-572 NNFIYLNKVSSVWGM
+572 IYLVTSKVLWSNGK
-587 NASKTITQEMLDS
+587 ARTITEDDLNG
-600 HVALY
+600 VIAFY
-605 ANRYVDGETGQCI
+605 GKNTTGTTYTISDVMI
-618 LTDFSI
+618 LNAT
-624 MLSSE
+624 E
-629 TDTSWEPYGASHSPD
+629 TDLNYEQYGASPSPD
-644 YRSEIENLEG
+644 YISKIENLEG
-654 ENICPS
+654 KNKVKEINWKQVPS
-660 LNTTRTI
+660 ITTGVTVTNI
-667 NGVTFTK
+667 NGY
-674 NKDGSIT
+674 
-681 MNGTA
+681 GTDH
-686 TAEVSY
+686 
-692 PINVNTTT
+692 INVN
-700 NTRTVLLKANSK
+700 NTKQYIFSYLGTSGSRYIVYYDKDKNFLGYDTKIQINNFAKWNETRYVRLRIDCPQGSVTAFQLEEGTVAT
-712 YRMLSSYESGKY
+712 G
-724 TTQVFYLKNN
+724 
-734 VMTYSSSLIETVEE
+734 
-748 TKVGMYIRVYKDAV
+748 
-762 LENITIYPQI
+762 
-772 TKGEE
+772 
-777 YKPYVPY
+777 YVPY
-784 NSLEFKDEGKNLARV
+784 NSLEIKDVGKNLYAG
-799 ANGKEKIEVRIPI
+799 NEI
-812 IKVEDDTIKINGT
+812 TINGT
-825 CETKVSGESTIK
+825 YSSNTSVNLGSRYLSEGTYTI
-837 FSGNNIRLANY
+837 SLTNSLPNNSYIYLGANGSIATAIRNKA
-848 IHYMPL
+848 
-854 DEDDIIL
+854 
-861 KPGEYK
+861 
-867 LKIFNVTGKISAQNQ
+867 T
-882 VRFGVKY
+882 
-889 QKKGE
+889 
-894 SQVKG
+894 
-899 FVFSDGLASNNEYS
+899 
-913 FTLREESQIGIV
+913 FTLTEEQNVPMRLVVKAGTYS
-925 LNCTVQSSPITFTN
+925 NFTTKIMIEKGM
-939 VSFKCVLYRAAETM
+939 VVTDY
-953 PEFEPYKQQTEYFPL
+953 EPHQQQTEYFPL

-974 MEGSYLADD
+974 YKNSYLVDD
-983 GIHHVRK
+983 GIHHSRK
-990 QVVLTGTENWNLY
+990 QVVLDGTETGWYTLANQTGTNTSYFCIPKSDMKKASTLICDKFINRNVWNTDEEGIQSIID
-1003 LNKTKTFRL
+1003 NFIRL
-1012 SISPWS
+1012 RINTSR
-1018 YSGVC
+1018 
-1023 THYQG
+1023 
-1028 IISSSF
+1028 
-1034 DVKTGIYLSSSAMV
+1034 A
-1048 IISDPRFSTVEEFKT
+1048 STVAELKT
-1063 YLAEQYSAGTPVTFE
+1063 WLSNNPIRVEYELAEE
-1078 YIMMTNNSKIVEK
+1078 E

-1147 HYTKSETDSQISQ
+1147 YYTKSETDSQISQ

-1188 SLEFSTKRTGGN
+1188 SLEFATKRVGGN

-1210 GNNFWLAHAKYPYQE
+1210 DNNFWLAHAKYPYQE
-1225 SDIPP
+1225 SDTPP
-1230 DNPTEGTYWY
+1230 DSPTEGAYWY

-1260 KESELSRKSL
+1260 QVSELSRKSL

-1326 NENKMAISY
+1326 NENKMAISH

-1416 TTIYLVKKYN
+1416 ATIYLPKKYN

-1511 AKYNDTTFAEWE
+1511 AKYNDTTFVEWE

-1601 DEILATYEGINI
+1601 DEILATYKGINI

-1624 KIQATESIEIGN
+1624 KIQATESIEVGN

>member
-1 MIKIFNATDTDF
+1 MYDNTVSARTYLSYIAEQAGGIAVIGRDGKLYIKTIGESSVTLPLKLF
-13 KTAGNIIINP
+13 KTFKWGEKFKITRVRYDDGIQLFEKGDTTGNTVYISQDNMYIVDQDQINNIYNTLKGLEFYSFEGESIIDPALDTGDI
-23 LYCHEI
+23 
-29 KKKSLNGWYIE
+29 
-40 VEIPIK
+40 
-46 YKEYIEADKLCVVK
+46 VV
-60 TKSKLKPQ
+60 
-68 AFRINDSITYTNRKI
+68 
-83 KFTAEHVMFDSRRYV
+83 
-98 LLDVRPTNLNG
+98 
-109 QNGLKYVNERTDKTS
+109 
-124 PFSIDSNVENVSTA
+124 ID
-138 YFIRKTLLESWQ
+138 
-150 VFEERWGGV
+150 
-159 FEADNWDISFKQSI
+159 
-173 GKDNGE
+173 
-179 TIVYGKNMQGF
+179 GKNVIYQGSMQFSGRWIANI
-190 EIFEDWSN
+190 ESKIQCKAKEETTTRTPSQRTINRRVESN
-198 VCTKI
+198 INQIDGKITQLTEETTENTQKLTK
-203 LPVGYDGLLLPEIY
+203 V
-217 LESETQYEIS
+217 
-227 YTKIVD
+227 
-233 FQTDLEAEEQ
+233 EQ
-243 TETNLLLELRN
+243 D
-254 NAIKYLEE
+254 
-262 NCVPKVSYTV
+262 V
-272 NSNVNNDLEI
+272 N
-282 GDTIK
+282 G
-287 VLHPFVNIFTEVLEY
+287 
-302 EYDLI
+302 
-307 SEKVKSLTFGNYTRD
+307 
-322 VKTKFNNIKNTIE
+322 
-335 TIKQTVSKQEI
+335 
-346 TIKEQTNLINSLNKN
+346 
-361 GYVYIDDNE
+361 
-370 ILILDKLPKE
+370 
-380 QAKNVWRFGLG
+380 
-391 GIGFSSKGY
+391 
-400 EGPFETAI
+400 
-408 TMDGQINAKFITT
+408 
-421 GTMAVARIEGLA
+421 
-433 NFITE
+433 
-438 TSSSITKIELE
+438 
-449 QGRITS
+449 ITS

-484 SAEPLIDIMLEGESR
+484 SAEPLIDIMLEGES
-499 QIMRSGK
+499 QQATRSGK
-506 NYFDASQ
+506 NLL
-513 IPSSTNIVV
+513 
-522 SDNGK
+522 DN
-527 TITMPIATSGVGYTF
+527 TATTKISNGITF
-542 TTKKLS
+542 TVNSDGTVLVDGTNDTSANSSLVINRYDLS
-548 ELCPKLKVGDIATLR
+548 PGTYILNGCPSGGA
-563 FSRNLGNTY
+563 SNTY
-572 NNFIYLNKVSSVWGM
+572 RLAI
-587 NASKTITQEMLDS
+587 Q
-600 HVALY
+600 
-605 ANRYVDGETGQCI
+605 ETGSYSI
-618 LTDFSI
+618 LGSI
-624 MLSSE
+624 DIGNGSREFTIDTTTSVQIAIFIQKGLTINNLLFKPMLRE
-629 TDTSWEPYGASHSPD
+629 ATIADDTYEQYGASPSPD
-644 YRSEIENLEG
+644 YRSKIENLEG

-686 TAEVSY
+686 TAKTTY

-700 NTRTVLLKANSK
+700 TTRTVLLKANSK

-748 TKVGMYIRVYKDAV
+748 TKVGMYITVYKDAV
-762 LENITIYPQI
+762 LDNVTIYPQI

-784 NSLEFKDEGKNLARV
+784 NSLGFLDIGENLIKAREYSATV
-799 ANGKEKIEVRIPI
+799 NNVERSITNGLVKL
-812 IKVEDDTIKINGT
+812 NGT
-825 CETKVSGESTIK
+825 MGEAAAGSNA
-837 FSGNNIRLANY
+837 FSIIGNWTANY
-848 IHYMPL
+848 SAYDTSI
-854 DEDDIIL
+854 
-861 KPGEYK
+861 EYIK
-867 LKIFNVTGKISAQNQ
+867 LKAGTYTLSIHNVKGSCTEGSLALVAGNTNPKKTKAKIQLKNETSKTFTLEEESICRISVEYNVGCTFNNFEFNVMLNKGSQAPYIP
-882 VRFGVKY
+882 Y
-889 QKKGE
+889 QE
-894 SQVKG
+894 Q
-899 FVFSDGLASNNEYS
+899 A
-913 FTLREESQIGIV
+913 
-925 LNCTVQSSPITFTN
+925 
-939 VSFKCVLYRAAETM
+939 
-953 PEFEPYKQQTEYFPL
+953 EYFPL

-974 MEGSYLADD
+974 YKGSYLADD
-983 GIHHVRK
+983 GTHHKRK
-990 QVVLTGTENWNLY
+990 QIVLDGSDNRAWYMDTQSETSTDYFYTRTVGITTENINSVICSHFKKGSRSRQGFWATIVFCITM
-1003 LNKTKTFRL
+1003 NKTVT
-1012 SISPWS
+1012 
-1018 YSGVC
+1018 
-1023 THYQG
+1023 G
-1028 IISSSF
+1028 IISS
-1034 DVKTGIYLSSSAMV
+1034 DTKAQRITK
-1048 IISDPRFSTVEEFKT
+1048 FKT
-1063 YLAEQYSAGTPVTFE
+1063 WLATQYANGTPV
-1078 YIMMTNNSKIVEK
+1078 IVEYEPAEEE
-1091 IVPYTEDQKEA
+1091 IVPYTETQQEA
-1102 WEKLRHFTLFRG
+1102 WEKLRHFTLFKG

-1128 VRDNGLSDTYE
+1128 VRDNGLSDIYE

-1147 HYTKSETDSQISQ
+1147 HYTKIETDSQISQ
-1160 TADSIKESVKEI
+1160 TADSIKESVKAI

-1188 SLEFSTKRTGGN
+1188 SLKFATKRVGGN

-1210 GNNFWLAHAKYPYQE
+1210 DNNFWLAHAKYPYQE
-1225 SDIPP
+1225 SDTPL
-1230 DNPTEGTYWY
+1230 DNPTEGAYWY

-1253 YVYNSGW
+1253 YVYNSSGW
-1260 KESELSRKSL
+1260 QVSELSRKSL

-1416 TTIYLVKKYN
+1416 TTIYLPKKYN

-1511 AKYNDTTFAEWE
+1511 AKYNDTTFVEWE
-1523 TLDIPSSLLPTGA
+1523 ILDIPSSLLPTGA

-1601 DEILATYEGINI
+1601 DEILATYKGINI

>member
-1 MIKIFNATDTDF
+1 MINVNDDF
-13 KTAGNIIINP
+13 KIDIRTHGRQFDVQLKANNIDIDNDNLNYLKPAFNTTLFKTVMHQIEIDSKLYMPADTKITGKIGVKVNKKTYNYIDLNTYYVKSCERQEDTNSYRILAYTKMQEAMVDNELELTAKLTVRNYLLAVCQKLNWNTDNIPESFINSNKLIDP
-23 LYCHEI
+23 TLHI
-29 KKKSLNGWYIE
+29 G
-40 VEIPIK
+40 IK
-46 YKEYIEADKLCVVK
+46 YTYRDILDE
-60 TKSKLKPQ
+60 
-68 AFRINDSITYTNRKI
+68 ITTI
-83 KFTAEHVMFDSRRYV
+83 TCSF
-98 LLDVRPTNLNG
+98 LLFKGENLY
-109 QNGLKYVNERTDKTS
+109 L
-124 PFSIDSNVENVSTA
+124 
-138 YFIRKTLLESWQ
+138 
-150 VFEERWGGV
+150 
-159 FEADNWDISFKQSI
+159 
-173 GKDNGE
+173 
-179 TIVYGKNMQGF
+179 
-190 EIFEDWSN
+190 
-198 VCTKI
+198 
-203 LPVGYDGLLLPEIY
+203 IY
-217 LESETQYEIS
+217 P
-227 YTKIVD
+227 
-233 FQTDLEAEEQ
+233 
-243 TETNLLLELRN
+243 TETNQNIDES
-254 NAIKYLEE
+254 YLDED
-262 NCVPKVSYTV
+262 N
-272 NSNVNNDLEI
+272 
-282 GDTIK
+282 
-287 VLHPFVNIFTEVLEY
+287 
-302 EYDLI
+302 
-307 SEKVKSLTFGNYTRD
+307 
-322 VKTKFNNIKNTIE
+322 
-335 TIKQTVSKQEI
+335 I
-346 TIKEQTNLINSLNKN
+346 TIGEKYIINSLVFSRAEESDNIFRKDDTSIATN
-361 GYVYIDDNE
+361 GLHEYRISDCQLLSTNDRSDYIDEMFNYLKTLSFYIFDVQSKGILFLEACDIFNFVLNEVTYKTILLNNE
-370 ILILDKLPKE
+370 IELD
-380 QAKNVWRFGLG
+380 
-391 GIGFSSKGY
+391 
-400 EGPFETAI
+400 
-408 TMDGQINAKFITT
+408 D
-421 GTMAVARIEGLA
+421 GLA
-433 NFITE
+433 EKLYTDEPEETE
-438 TSSSITKIELE
+438 TEYKYADSTDKRINKAYILIDKQNKRITQLTEETTENTQKITKVE
-449 QGRITS
+449 QDVNGITS

-484 SAEPLIDIMLEGESR
+484 SAEPLIDIMLEGES
-499 QIMRSGK
+499 QQATRSGK
-506 NYFDASQ
+506 NLL
-513 IPSSTNIVV
+513 
-522 SDNGK
+522 DN
-527 TITMPIATSGVGYTF
+527 TATTKISNGITF
-542 TTKKLS
+542 TVNSDKTVNVNGTNDTSANSSLIINRYDLS
-548 ELCPKLKVGDIATLR
+548 PGTYILNGCPSGGA
-563 FSRNLGNTY
+563 SNTY
-572 NNFIYLNKVSSVWGM
+572 RLAI
-587 NASKTITQEMLDS
+587 Q
-600 HVALY
+600 
-605 ANRYVDGETGQCI
+605 ETGSYSVLGSIDIGNGSGEFTIDTTTSVQI
-618 LTDFSI
+618 AIFIQKGLTINNLLFKP
-624 MLSSE
+624 MLRE
-629 TDTSWEPYGASHSPD
+629 ATIADDTYEQYGESPSPD
-644 YRSEIENLEG
+644 YPSPIENVEG
-654 ENICPS
+654 NI
-660 LNTTRTI
+660 
-667 NGVTFTK
+667 
-674 NKDGSIT
+674 
-681 MNGTA
+681 
-686 TAEVSY
+686 
-692 PINVNTTT
+692 
-700 NTRTVLLKANSK
+700 
-712 YRMLSSYESGKY
+712 
-724 TTQVFYLKNN
+724 
-734 VMTYSSSLIETVEE
+734 
-748 TKVGMYIRVYKDAV
+748 
-762 LENITIYPQI
+762 
-772 TKGEE
+772 
-777 YKPYVPY
+777 
-784 NSLEFKDEGKNLARV
+784 EFKDVWKNLVKQMNWKQLPSISTGATV
-799 ANGKEKIEVRIPI
+799 TIVNGYGTDFIEV
-812 IKVEDDTIKINGT
+812 NN
-825 CETKVSGESTIK
+825 TK
-837 FSGNNIRLANY
+837 NY
-848 IHYMPL
+848 IFSYSGTAGAKYVVYY
-854 DEDDIIL
+854 DENKNFLGYDTNLQIDN
-861 KPGEYK
+861 YK
-867 LKIFNVTGKISAQNQ
+867 NWNVTKY
-882 VRFGVKY
+882 VR
-889 QKKGE
+889 
-894 SQVKG
+894 
-899 FVFSDGLASNNEYS
+899 
-913 FTLREESQIGIV
+913 LRIDCSENAVTNLQLEIG
-925 LNCTVQSSPITFTN
+925 TVATP
-939 VSFKCVLYRAAETM
+939 YD
-953 PEFEPYKQQTEYFPL
+953 PYKEQTVYFPL
-968 SEGQKL
+968 GEGQKL

-983 GIHHVRK
+983 GIHHTRK
-990 QVVLTGTENWNLY
+990 KVVLDGTKTGWYTLANQTGTNTSYFCIPISNMKKASTLICDKFINRNVWNTDEEGIQSIIDNLI
-1003 LNKTKTFRL
+1003 RL
-1012 SISPWS
+1012 RINTSR
-1018 YSGVC
+1018 
-1023 THYQG
+1023 
-1028 IISSSF
+1028 
-1034 DVKTGIYLSSSAMV
+1034 A
-1048 IISDPRFSTVEEFKT
+1048 STVAELKT
-1063 YLAEQYSAGTPVTFE
+1063 WLSNNPIIVEYELAEE
-1078 YIMMTNNSKIVEK
+1078 E
-1091 IVPYTEDQKEA
+1091 IVPYTETQKEA

-1114 INNITSTANAKITY
+1114 INNITSIANAKITY

-1210 GNNFWLAHAKYPYQE
+1210 DNNFWLAHAKYPYQE

-1230 DNPTEGTYWY
+1230 DNPAEGTYWY
-1240 CTANSGSYIENQM
+1240 CTANSGSYMENQM

-1260 KESELSRKSL
+1260 QVSELSRKSL

-1601 DEILATYEGINI
+1601 DEILATYKGINI

-1624 KIQATESIEIGN
+1624 KIQATESIEVGN